1 MPELRDYKILPN
13 TTAMIYSMLE
23 NQQEQSLEIMLDI
36 LHELLSQLND
46 LVIPSEETIAD
57 LID

>member
-1 MPELRDYKILPN
+1 
-13 TTAMIYSMLE
+13 
-23 NQQEQSLEIMLDI
+23 MLDI

-57 LID
+57 LIDQIFNNFEPCIHLLNVQFDISLVEKAS